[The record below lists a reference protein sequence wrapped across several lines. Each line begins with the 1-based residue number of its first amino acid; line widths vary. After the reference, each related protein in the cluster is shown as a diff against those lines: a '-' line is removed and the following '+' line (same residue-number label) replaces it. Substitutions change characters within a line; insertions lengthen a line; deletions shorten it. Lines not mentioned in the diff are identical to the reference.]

1 MSGDVDLNQK
11 KESVT
16 LTLGDSRFTIRRVV
30 TGVLQLYGEFARD
43 QGEKLE
49 RIGHLQSEQE
59 RLEKISPDDVTP
71 EELERIDQESQKLV
85 DEVEE
90 FSKTKIDRLLRMIQ
104 LLLEKNGYEYDREW
118 WIENA
123 DVSDY
128 QNFIAACINKDVPSN
143 GVKKNRAAGSTGT
156 DSR

>member
-1 MSGDVDLNQK
+1 MSEVDLNQK

-16 LTLGDSRFTIRRVV
+16 LTLGDKKFTVRRVV

-43 QGEKLE
+43 QGEMLE
-49 RIGHLQSEQE
+49 RIGHLQTDQE
-59 RLEKISPDDVTP
+59 RLEKISPEEISQ
-71 EELERIDQESQKLV
+71 EELDELDKTSQELV

-90 FSKTKIDRLLRMIQ
+90 FSKAKIDRLLRMIQ

-128 QNFIAACINKDVPSN
+128 QNFIVACINKDVPAAG
-143 GVKKNRAAGSTGT
+143 GVKKNKAVVSTGT